1 MVPLILEEIHKLHH
15 VNISP
20 IARKRQLEYNARARN
35 QGKSSFNKVVSYHVS
50 QVLYSVVAYP
60 VGSHKDVTVK
70 GVAQELIEC
79 KGRLTW
85 PKMCTYDRNGPPLGR
100 GGAGRGIFTVMIVD
114 HPKGQ
119 HKSTKKQSMDV
130 QHMESSGASSRAMA
144 SLRDNLVK
152 AVK

>member
-1 MVPLILEEIHKLHH
+1 
-15 VNISP
+15 
-20 IARKRQLEYNARARN
+20 
-35 QGKSSFNKVVSYHVS
+35 
-50 QVLYSVVAYP
+50 
-60 VGSHKDVTVK
+60 
-70 GVAQELIEC
+70 
-79 KGRLTW
+79 
-85 PKMCTYDRNGPPLGR
+85 MCTYDRNGPPLGR

-119 HKSTKKQSMDV
+119 RKSTKKQSMDV